1 MSSSA
6 SLSGRLRS
14 FISRSHR
21 MRWAISGVTG
31 PRSSASAAA
40 DCAAND
46 VGVGVIASAR
56 PSGVAPPK
64 PPTGVAPPAA
74 APLSTMGVSSQR
86 DRLPPD
92 SAATGAV
99 GVESQRLALAGASS
113 RAGVSIQ
120 RDALAAATSRPGVLS
135 QRAAPELGVSSKPV
149 ILSLVARS
157 ASTNKDAAQVR
168 PGVEPQRAPSVAGV
182 ISTTIARA
190 QGRES
195 HRAVEALRICAR
207 SAPRIASRGRCSPE
221 DDMAPSLPRRVADA
235 GRRAA
240 PGRCLRRRS
249 ASGSRRA
256 QGEARRD
263 LEGARGDQGED
274 GSEDADAAR
283 RSATSPAYR
292 CQIYPACGGT
302 RHARAVGG
310 RARSA
315 DGLAAAAERLRG
327 DRRRRAAARGRW
339 IKYVA
344 SNLRARVT
352 GRNSGHARRVGPEK
366 SRWTRG
372 CVPAGRRAA
381 ERAARRRRLWRGTRA
396 RGAVRRR
403 AGRGL
408 KRRSATTCRRPAWP
422 RSARASPT
430 LDGSWTSGRRT
441 RRGAI
446 SEPATRRA
454 RAWPGMTKGVKDFIV
469 DAGAN
474 IEAAAA
480 GAGIRRLGEAAR
492 PVEGA
497 RQQLCGGSGDGG
509 GAWPTSPWAAT
520 RQGRWRWH
528 GRWKARGVEA
538 ARIRR
543 RPKAARSRL
552 KAPARKR

>member
-1 MSSSA
+1 
-6 SLSGRLRS
+6 
-14 FISRSHR
+14 
-21 MRWAISGVTG
+21 
-31 PRSSASAAA
+31 
-40 DCAAND
+40 
-46 VGVGVIASAR
+46 
-56 PSGVAPPK
+56 
-64 PPTGVAPPAA
+64 
-74 APLSTMGVSSQR
+74 
-86 DRLPPD
+86 
-92 SAATGAV
+92 
-99 GVESQRLALAGASS
+99 
-113 RAGVSIQ
+113 
-120 RDALAAATSRPGVLS
+120 
-135 QRAAPELGVSSKPV
+135 
-149 ILSLVARS
+149 
-157 ASTNKDAAQVR
+157 
-168 PGVEPQRAPSVAGV
+168 
-182 ISTTIARA
+182 
-190 QGRES
+190 
-195 HRAVEALRICAR
+195 
-207 SAPRIASRGRCSPE
+207 
-221 DDMAPSLPRRVADA
+221 MAPSLPRRVADA